1 MKKKK
6 KKLKN
11 FFQNLDSKTL
21 VLLLTSLANLVNTI
35 LTILYK

>member
-11 FFQNLDSKTL
+11 FFQKLDSKTL
-21 VLLLTSLANLVNTI
+21 VLLLTSLANLINNI